1 MSALLFVLLGF
12 TLALVWFVIINGA
25 ATLLVAQ
32 AARRLA
38 RQERARPAAFWLALR
53 LLPSVVSIVLVAT
66 VFAPAY
72 WLHEPR
78 DYSEGFQAVLAT
90 FALLAFTVVVASIS
104 RAIAAWQRAS
114 RRAANWMSVARPVEL
129 AGASMPAFR
138 IETDAPV
145 IALVG
150 VFKPKLFISRR
161 VMATLSEEEL
171 AASVAH
177 EDGHRRAFD
186 NLKRLALC
194 AAPDFLATTSI
205 ARELEQRWASAA
217 EHAADRRAWTASD
230 GEARAGRRCALAS
243 AIVKVARLM
252 PPAGRVTEPISTLFD
267 GSDIESRVRSL
278 LDAEAAI
285 ERHGVRPRR
294 VVLVIAAALAA
305 IALASAGYAPLLLAA
320 HEATELL
327 VHSLP

>member
-1 MSALLFVLLGF
+1 MLFVLLGF

-25 ATLLVAQ
+25 ATLLVAEV
-32 AARRLA
+32 ARHLA
-38 RQERARPAAFWLALR
+38 RNERARPAAFWLALR
-53 LLPSVVSIVLVAT
+53 LLPSVVSTFLVAT
-66 VFAPAY
+66 VFVPAY

-90 FALLAFTVVVASIS
+90 FALLAFAVVVAAIS
-104 RAIAAWQRAS
+104 RAIAAWRRAS
-114 RRAANWMSVARPVEL
+114 RRAANWISVARPIAL

-138 IETDAPV
+138 IETDATV

-150 VFKPKLFISRR
+150 VFKPTLFISRR

-171 AASVAH
+171 AASIAH

-194 AAPDFLATTSI
+194 AAPDFLATTSV
-205 ARELEQRWASAA
+205 ARDLEQRWASAA

-230 GEARAGRRCALAS
+230 GDAGAGTRCALAS

-252 PPAGRVTEPISTLFD
+252 PPASRITEPISTLVD

-278 LDAEAAI
+278 LDADAAI
-285 ERHGVRPRR
+285 ERPRARPRR
-294 VVLVIAAALAA
+294 IVLAVAAA
-305 IALASAGYAPLLLAA
+305 IAAIEVASAGYAPLLRAA
-320 HEATELL
+320 HEATEFL
-327 VHSLP
+327 VHLLP